1 MGGLNPGLVV
11 NDDLAALKGSGML
24 PDAQIAVEV
33 WCSFDRPVPP
43 SGDDGRIFGGLVGA
57 RMDKGGVK
65 GQLFGRGWGLGYE
78 HDIERNETIVSFSLS
93 LAGTDG
99 TMHTLGAHIS
109 PIPSP
114 GEMFHIVGMY
124 DGSQVSIYVDGQL
137 YSSSNP
143 CGESTPCGGILNPVA
158 ADSFYT
164 EGQKTRLTL
173 GVVYNGRRGTSELHR
188 GAMRMVRIM
197 KEAMSPLEISAA
209 ADRFEY
215 DLSSDPC
222 PPGFYGPYEGR
233 QPCFPCEAGR
243 AQHLQGAL
251 SCDLCSLGYFSPGIP
266 RPLEWPFPSF
276 PPLSSRM
283 PNPST
288 SFSFVHVQVVVCVVF
303 TTCQITPFLFI
314 VCTTCQI
321 TPFLFPFQNES

>member
-1 MGGLNPGLVV
+1 MPNLAHDAVPAAFGPARLLGPECKGGKWDVSTSPPGGPNLDTLEMDGGRGLSMGGLNPGLVV

-158 ADSFYT
+158 ADAFYT

-251 SCDLCSLGYFSPGIP
+251 SCDLCSLGYFSPGIL
-266 RPLEWPFPSF
+266 RPLE
-276 PPLSSRM
+276 
-283 PNPST
+283 
-288 SFSFVHVQVVVCVVF
+288 
-303 TTCQITPFLFI
+303 
-314 VCTTCQI
+314 
-321 TPFLFPFQNES
+321 